1 MGKLVTGLLIATVL
15 LISSPAFASVQ
26 LVPSYFYPTGSPNPW
41 NVMCEDMSTTGA
53 GSIAIMNPA
62 NGPGRKA
69 DANYAAA
76 LADCH
81 LDGQRVIGYVATR
94 YTHRSIAKVEQQI
107 NAYFS
112 FYPAID
118 GIFLDNMAQNPAA
131 KASCKGCQMTVES
144 YYSTVYSY
152 VHNEATS
159 VTVVG
164 NPGAPATT
172 SWQLST
178 PVADAIVTFEG
189 SSASYQTY
197 SPPSWVLE
205 EPASK
210 IANIVYAAGATALAP
225 DCSLA
230 AEDNAGFLYVTN
242 LNLKPDPY
250 DALPSYWTTE
260 TATC

>member
-1 MGKLVTGLLIATVL
+1 MRKLVAGLLIATGL
-15 LISSPAFASVQ
+15 LVSSPAFASVQ
-26 LVPSYFYPTGSPNPW
+26 LVPAYFDPTGSPNPW
-41 NVMCEDMSTTGA
+41 NVMCQDMSTAGS

-69 DANYAAA
+69 LADYASA

-81 LDGQRVIGYVATR
+81 LDGQRVIGYVATKN
-94 YTHRSIAKVEQQI
+94 THRSIAKVEQEI

-112 FYPAID
+112 FYPGIN
-118 GIFLDNMAQNPAA
+118 GIFLDNMAQSPAA
-131 KASCKGCQMTVES
+131 KASCEGCQMTVES
-144 YYSTVYSY
+144 YYSTLYSY
-152 VHNEATS
+152 VHLEGTS

-164 NPGAPATT
+164 NPGTPAIT
-172 SWQLST
+172 SWQLSA
-178 PVADAIVTFEG
+178 PVADAVVTFEG

-197 SPPSWVLE
+197 TPPSWVLG

-210 IANIVYAAGATALAP
+210 IGNIVYAAGSTALGP

-230 AEDNAGFLYVTN
+230 TKDNAGFLYVTN

-250 DALPSYWTTE
+250 EALPSYWTTE